1 MTDAKACVI
10 LFFTVKKATITS
22 KCGKKVEVYYF
33 SEHPANKITGTASA
47 DKIEIEG
54 EDIKIV
60 NEKMPNKIEAPSPAD
75 SLQFFLKKFKNTPHA
90 ETFLLDDSLKSDV
103 VPTEELTEGELY
115 KIKGLNL
122 IARYEGGA
130 LRRRFNFHGTIFWV
144 EESSILKA
152 REFEKNNYIDKE
164 SK

>member
-1 MTDAKACVI
+1 MGIAFNFKALIANEC
-10 LFFTVKKATITS
+10 ATS
-22 KCGKKVEVYYF
+22 GL
-33 SEHPANKITGTASA
+33 N
-47 DKIEIEG
+47 
-54 EDIKIV
+54 
-60 NEKMPNKIEAPSPAD
+60 
-75 SLQFFLKKFKNTPHA
+75 L
-90 ETFLLDDSLKSDV
+90 
-103 VPTEELTEGELY
+103 